1 MQLNEFE
8 YHFVVGRHAHEV
20 NGCSKFSAAAVIAVA
35 AAAAAAAVVV
45 VVVVIR
51 PVVPPVVLAVHSSVS
66 RLAVC
71 ERLAAWCC

>member
-35 AAAAAAAVVV
+35 AAAAAAVVV

-66 RLAVC
+66 RLAVS